1 MTKHLLFN
9 SLVRFDKLF
18 EHWDRKNTYSR
29 KNSKYPIR
37 VDYYLMTETSPAL
50 PVEEQSPHV
59 AILESQNGLLMTIY
73 RRYYTNGIIYSGIV
87 ISDFIILSDQSIREI
102 LQINIDA
109 LDVMIYR
116 RVLKRLEFRLGNI
129 DSDTKL
135 SDEEKVTEKA
145 TLSQDING
153 FKQVLNIWRSK

>member
-9 SLVRFDKLF
+9 SLARFDKLF

-29 KNSKYPIR
+29 KNSRYPIR

-59 AILESQNGLLMTIY
+59 AILESKDGLSMTIY
-73 RRYYTNGIIYSGIV
+73 RRYYTNGIIYCGIV
-87 ISDFIILSDQSIREI
+87 LSDDGIILSDQSIREI

-109 LDVMIYR
+109 LDVMVYR
-116 RVLKRLEFRLGNI
+116 RILKRLEYKRFDNPHIYKVGISTRLKQERDRLI
-129 DSDTKL
+129 DEYKM
-135 SDEEKVTEKA
+135 
-145 TLSQDING
+145 
-153 FKQVLNIWRSK
+153 